1 MSKVRHYTPE
11 HHLLSCKDWRCFEE
25 VIRATTL
32 FFHYLLK
39 QLLLFSYRFF
49 LNSAYGLLKHI
60 RITLLAP
67 WKAAIQGT
75 GEHT

>member
-11 HHLLSCKDWRCFEE
+11 HHLLSCKDWRCFVE

-39 QLLLFSYRFF
+39 QLLLFSYGFF
-49 LNSAYGLLKHI
+49 
-60 RITLLAP
+60 
-67 WKAAIQGT
+67 
-75 GEHT
+75 